1 MKFYRRSNEN
11 QYHFNKD
18 VHVKETFLKLS
29 DEVEKVTSSD
39 VRVTDAI

>member
-1 MKFYRRSNEN
+1 MRTNIILT
-11 QYHFNKD
+11 KD
-18 VHVKETFLKLS
+18 IHVKETFLKFS